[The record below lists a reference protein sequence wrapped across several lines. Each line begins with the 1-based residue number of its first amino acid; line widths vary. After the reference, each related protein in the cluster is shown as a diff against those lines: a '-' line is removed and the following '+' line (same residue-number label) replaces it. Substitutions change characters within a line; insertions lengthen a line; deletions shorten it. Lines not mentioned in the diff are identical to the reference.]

1 MDFVTPGSPDNGG
14 HLSADTSGQV
24 IQYHKAIQKV
34 GRPMRLDLSWKLD
47 RSDKY
52 YDIWKS
58 NADSFRTDQDLNNQ
72 QEATFIHWE
81 IVQRAIDNYRQYI
94 ELQIPKGQPLSIYP
108 DLDNLNVGNPE
119 ATTGVSDV
127 KRQTIMTHWIG
138 TAANLIS
145 GSDLTSLDSF
155 GRNLLTNPDAMAIAD
170 FTARYLMQPRNPGSG
185 GTSAQ
190 QLQAWIAG
198 PSDETGE
205 AVVILAN
212 YGPDEGQGGFGQSL
226 PGVQNVNATLEDLG
240 IAGIARGN
248 EWLWRSIWDGA
259 SGTFNDELSFDLDEG
274 QSVLLRLTPT
284 Y

>member
-1 MDFVTPGSPDNGG
+1 
-14 HLSADTSGQV
+14 
-24 IQYHKAIQKV
+24 
-34 GRPMRLDLSWKLD
+34 MRLDLSWKLD

-108 DLDNLNVGNPE
+108 DLDNVNVGNPE

-155 GRNLLTNPDAMAIAD
+155 GRNLLTNPDALAIAD
-170 FTARYLMQPRNPGSG
+170 FTARYPIQPRNPGNG

-212 YGPDEGQGGFGQSL
+212 YGPDESQGGFGQSL

-240 IAGIARGN
+240 IAGKD
-248 EWLWRSIWDGA
+248 WLWRSIWDGA
-259 SGTFNDELSFDLDEG
+259 SGRFDEELSFDLDEG
-274 QSVLLRLTPT
+274 ESVLLKLTPT